1 MNPTIPLE
9 DWLQIVR
16 REYLE
21 DYVPA
26 GGAAVKFAVACDA
39 TPASAIVQSAT
50 RMAEQSGC
58 LVATVSASTVRIHLI
73 EKLFAA
79 VAAQIPWED
88 LATRRLHQIASEHF
102 QLPAIFDGRPV
113 ADQIAESAGVDA
125 AYVRTVME
133 PAIGRHMFHDH
144 NLARDFRL
152 GMMWMCRA
160 RLNGGEEGTL
170 WHNEIR
176 AWLCGRVTAMAN
188 LRPFQIYTRI
198 GRTNARH
205 HFESLF
211 TWIQQVGYPGL
222 VITVDATRLTAA
234 GRVNDGSFNYTKS
247 SLVDAYEVFRQ
258 FVDTTDHLTG
268 VLLIVATDEGFVD
281 IETGS
286 RGLGAYPALMNRV
299 YDEVRDRNLVNP
311 MSSLVRITCEEA

>member
-9 DWLQIVR
+9 DWLQILR

-26 GGAAVKFAVACDA
+26 GGAAVKFAVACSE
-39 TPASAIVQSAT
+39 TPASTIVEAAARTAQD
-50 RMAEQSGC
+50 SGF
-58 LVATVSASTVRIHLI
+58 LVATLSASNVRIHLI

-79 VAAQIPWED
+79 VASQIPWED

-102 QLPAIFDGRPV
+102 QLPTAFDGRPV
-113 ADQIAESAGVDA
+113 AEQIAESAGVDA
-125 AYVRTVME
+125 AYVRTVLE
-133 PAIGRHMFHDH
+133 PAIGKHMFHDH

-152 GMMWMCRA
+152 AMMWMCRA
-160 RLNGGEEGTL
+160 RLNGGDEGAT
-170 WHNEIR
+170 WQNEIR
-176 AWLCGRVTAMAN
+176 AWLCGRVTAMSN
-188 LRPFQIYTRI
+188 LRPFQIYTKI

-211 TWIQQVGYPGL
+211 TWIQQVRFPGI
-222 VITVDATRLTAA
+222 VIAVDATRLTALSRA
-234 GRVNDGSFNYTKS
+234 TDGSFNYTKS

-268 VLLIVATDEGFVD
+268 VLLVIATDEGFVD

-299 YDEVRDRNLVNP
+299 YDEVRDRKLVNP
-311 MSSLVRITCEEA
+311 MSSLVRISNEEA